1 MPARSGVLKA
11 VLQQF
16 LREMKIAFARDSTV
30 EQLNQVIATIDKQA
44 VNQLAA
50 ETIAAKYGVEV
61 RRHCPCL

>member
-1 MPARSGVLKA
+1 
-11 VLQQF
+11 
-16 LREMKIAFARDSTV
+16 
-30 EQLNQVIATIDKQA
+30 